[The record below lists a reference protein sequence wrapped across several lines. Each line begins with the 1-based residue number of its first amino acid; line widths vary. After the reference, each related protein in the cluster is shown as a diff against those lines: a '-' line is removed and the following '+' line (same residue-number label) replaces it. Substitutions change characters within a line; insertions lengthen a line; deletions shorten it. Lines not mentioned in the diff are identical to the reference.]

1 MRKPWWAL
9 VCALTLSSTGLTGS
23 LSASQAPPTPPPLDH
38 AVQAVADPG
47 VQDAVVLAGSP
58 LVTPPQRVIPGML
71 LVRKHHEDKRQR
83 TRAAKADRRFF
94 EISATGSNDIPVAA
108 LRAYHHAA
116 DVLAGTGCRIPW
128 TFIAAIG
135 RVESDHGRYGGSVLG
150 ADGVSRPEIL
160 GPVLDGAGPFAAI
173 RDTDHG
179 RLDHNKV
186 WDRAVGQMQFLPS
199 TWATWG
205 RDGDG
210 DGVKN
215 PDDINDSALAAAS
228 YLCASGGDLTTTAG
242 MARAAWSYN
251 QSDYYVALVLA
262 FERGYRTGVFV
273 IPSPPAPATAAH
285 HHHRHKHHARATSKK
300 VVRHHHAATSPKA
313 PAPSPKPAPSPSPSP
328 KPSPKPTPTPAP
340 TPTPTPTPVSF
351 TSVLAGSAAS
361 GYTVAYG
368 GHTYALALGPLA
380 TTAPADLDGDGTTE
394 TWGAELDGLVAAGKS
409 VDVKAM
415 ISGSTAKALTVD
427 GFPAP

>member
-1 MRKPWWAL
+1 
-9 VCALTLSSTGLTGS
+9 
-23 LSASQAPPTPPPLDH
+23 
-38 AVQAVADPG
+38 
-47 VQDAVVLAGSP
+47 
-58 LVTPPQRVIPGML
+58 
-71 LVRKHHEDKRQR
+71 
-83 TRAAKADRRFF
+83 
-94 EISATGSNDIPVAA
+94 
-108 LRAYHHAA
+108 
-116 DVLAGTGCRIPW
+116 
-128 TFIAAIG
+128 
-135 RVESDHGRYGGSVLG
+135 
-150 ADGVSRPEIL
+150 
-160 GPVLDGAGPFAAI
+160 
-173 RDTDHG
+173 
-179 RLDHNKV
+179 
-186 WDRAVGQMQFLPS
+186 
-199 TWATWG
+199 
-205 RDGDG
+205 
-210 DGVKN
+210 
-215 PDDINDSALAAAS
+215 
-228 YLCASGGDLTTTAG
+228 
-242 MARAAWSYN
+242 
-251 QSDYYVALVLA
+251 VLA

-300 VVRHHHAATSPKA
+300 VVRHHHAATSPKT

-409 VDVKAM
+409 VDVKAT